1 MLLAKLNLYN
11 SVMSLSQK
19 QVKQLRK
26 LVHHRKVIVIIGQH
40 GLTDNV
46 MHEIDN
52 ALEIHE
58 LIKVRINAGDKQERN
73 RVIDQIAQQTGS
85 DVIQRIGHT
94 AAFYRASDNISVDAK
109 IKI

>member
-1 MLLAKLNLYN
+1 
-11 SVMSLSQK
+11 MSLSQK

-26 LVHHRKVIVIIGQH
+26 RAHHLKVVIIIGQH

-58 LIKVRINAGDKQERN
+58 LVKIRVNAGDKQGRSEI
-73 RVIDQIAQQTGS
+73 IDQIAQQTSS
-85 DVIQRIGHT
+85 DIVQRIGHVGV
-94 AAFYRASDNISVDAK
+94 FYRASDEGSV
-109 IKI
+109 